1 MKIKNNF
8 KEIVEILKK
17 NDSFLITSHINLDGD
32 AIGSELALN
41 FVLEKLNKKSI
52 ILNQDKLPKIYH
64 FLPGSNKVYNLK
76 EDKFDKKIYNVGIIL
91 DSSNIDRLGKISK
104 ILDNTNIVVNIDH
117 HKSNENYGD
126 INYIDYSS
134 SSVGEII
141 YDLIKYMNHMI
152 VKTGRDLLDEKTSS
166 CLFTAIMTDTGSFK
180 YSNVSSKT
188 FKIASD
194 LTARGAKSDLIANNV
209 YNKNTYSGLK
219 LLGEALSTLEID
231 YSMGVAWLYIT
242 RNMLKET
249 RANDEEI
256 EGIIDIVTTLKNNEI
271 SILFRETNDNKT
283 KVSFRSKS
291 NFDVNKFA
299 IKFNGG
305 GHPNSSGCLCSE
317 KLEVVK
323 EKILSELFKE
333 LKFQKIK
340 NCPRENKNITDML
353 IN

>member
-1 MKIKNNF
+1 MKIENNF
-8 KEIVEILKK
+8 KKIVEILKK
-17 NDSFLITSHINLDGD
+17 DDNFLITSHINLDGD

-41 FVLEKLNKKSI
+41 FVLKKLNKKSI
-52 ILNQDKLPKIYH
+52 ILNQDKLPKIYR
-64 FLPGSNKVYNLK
+64 FLPESDKVYNLK
-76 EDKFDKKIYNVGIIL
+76 ENEFDKKISNVGIIL
-91 DSSNIDRLGKISK
+91 DSSNIDRVGKISK
-104 ILDNTNIVVNIDH
+104 ILDNINIIINIDH
-117 HKSNENYGD
+117 HKSNENYGN
-126 INYIDYSS
+126 INYIDHSA

-141 YDLIKYMNHMI
+141 YDLIKYMNDVP
-152 VKTGRDLLDEKTSS
+152 VKTGMDLLDEKTSS

-180 YSNVSSKT
+180 YSNVSAKT
-188 FKIASD
+188 FKIASE
-194 LTARGAKSDLIANNV
+194 LTAKGAKTDLIANNV

-231 YSMGVAWLYIT
+231 YSMGVAWLFIT
-242 RNMLKET
+242 RKMLRET

-271 SILFRETNDNKT
+271 SILFRETNDNKI

-299 IKFNGG
+299 SKFNGG

-317 KLEVVK
+317 KLEEVK

-333 LKFQKIK
+333 LIFQKIK
-340 NCPRENKNITDML
+340 NCPGEKGDAS